1 MKAFDCVNKQ
11 EVEVTKEGLIDFMKK
26 DRQIDMKFAEK
37 RTDDMG
43 CRELD
48 LCGRTEQVYALLL
61 TGGPCAERF
70 HQPQYL
76 RYGK

>member
-43 CRELD
+43 
-48 LCGRTEQVYALLL
+48 YL
-61 TGGPCAERF
+61 TWDAENWTCAVSYT
-70 HQPQYL
+70 HLTLPTICSV
-76 RYGK
+76 

>member
-26 DRQIDMKFAEK
+26 DRQIDMKFA
-37 RTDDMG
+37 DLG

-48 LCGRTEQVYALLL
+48 MRGRTEQVHALLFA
-61 TGGPCAERF
+61 GGPCAEGF
-70 HQPQYL
+70 HQP
-76 RYGK
+76 

>member
-37 RTDDMG
+37 RTDDLG
-43 CRELD
+43 RRKLD
-48 LCGRTEQVYALLL
+48 LRGRTEQVHALLF
-61 TGGPCAERF
+61 TGGPCAEGL

>member
-1 MKAFDCVNKQ
+1 MIESLWDKIKICTAAGRAEWRIRMKAFDCVNKQ

-43 CRELD
+43 
-48 LCGRTEQVYALLL
+48 YL
-61 TGGPCAERF
+61 T
-70 HQPQYL
+70 
-76 RYGK
+76 

>member
-43 CRELD
+43 YLTWMP
-48 LCGRTEQVYALLL
+48 RTGHAWTDRTSSCVVIRWRAV
-61 TGGPCAERF
+61 C
-70 HQPQYL
+70 
-76 RYGK
+76 